1 MQDVQ
6 IITMSSL
13 LAGLFINSRGRE
25 VNFSTIS
32 KVLNDFSNNFDI
44 DVEETDE
51 DIDKLY
57 LIVKFADDKV
67 ILSYEF
73 NDLIRINNHNFVV
86 YDYLYDLTDEW
97 IRDYFNIDK
106 SILKT
111 FNSKSKRTRVI
122 A

>member
-1 MQDVQ
+1 M
-6 IITMSSL
+6 ITMSSL
-13 LAGLFINSRGRE
+13 LAGLFIASRDRE
-25 VNFSTIS
+25 VDFSTIS
-32 KVLNDFSNNFDI
+32 KILNEFSNNFGI

-57 LIVKFADDKV
+57 LVVKFADDKV
-67 ILSYEF
+67 ILSYEL
-73 NDLIRINNHNFVV
+73 NDLIRINNHNVVV

-106 SILKT
+106 SLLKT